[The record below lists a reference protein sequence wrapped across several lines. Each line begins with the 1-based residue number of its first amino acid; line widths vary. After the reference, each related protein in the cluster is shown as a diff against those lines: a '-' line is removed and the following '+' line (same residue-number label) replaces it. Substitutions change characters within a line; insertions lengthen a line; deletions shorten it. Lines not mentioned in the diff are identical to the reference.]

1 MQFLLEELLDQK
13 SIRESALERAASITP
28 LVTSVT
34 IGPNSSFREEVEH
47 ESPPPVKTPVD
58 SPQSKENSRKIEKNS
73 PVTMADLQLLQQ
85 KMRQQSDD
93 RKMKEDIRKKMEARI
108 ENEQKHYEKVKK
120 MLESLQIETEK
131 KHKAKLEKMEREI
144 ENVLRIEEQEEQ
156 AYQRQRAE
164 LAKNARKVLEQ
175 QERDLREKKEK
186 HERDLRTLDENF
198 GKLEGSFNKIV
209 AACSPEM
216 SHITQMYQAEVEA
229 IKSQMDLN
237 RSSLDGMKIA
247 CVKLDETCKAL
258 FTARR
263 DFEEQAKVAL
273 AQKQAEEI
281 QAAAD
286 AQAKAD
292 AAQRVAVVPTQD
304 QPDNR
309 APSVQAIPAERS
321 ENGRLYNELMQFL
334 NDKENSTAQL
344 SNDQDLEKFRFALK
358 LAVNGPINLL
368 ENKSSLI
375 VAFQKLQG
383 LLSGQPIETSKGR
396 ISTANHPEASN
407 WVQLRIA
414 EKLMVK
420 ILESR

>member
-1 MQFLLEELLDQK
+1 MDQK

-34 IGPNSSFREEVEH
+34 IGPNSSFREEAEVKL
-47 ESPPPVKTPVD
+47 PPPVKTPVT
-58 SPQSKENSRKIEKNS
+58 SPQSKESPQKIEKTS
-73 PVTMADLQLLQQ
+73 PVTVGDLQLLQQ
-85 KMRQQSDD
+85 RMRQQTDD
-93 RKMKEDIRKKMEARI
+93 RKLKEEIRKKMEARI
-108 ENEQKHYEKVKK
+108 ENENRHYEKVKS
-120 MLESLQIETEK
+120 MLESLQIETER
-131 KHKAKLEKMEREI
+131 KHKAKLEKIEREI

-156 AYQRQRAE
+156 AYQRQRSE

-175 QERDLREKKEK
+175 QERELREKKER
-186 HERDLRTLDENF
+186 HERDLKILEENF

-209 AACSPEM
+209 AACSPDM
-216 SHITQMYQAEVEA
+216 ATITQIYQAEFDEL
-229 IKSQMDLN
+229 KSQMSSN
-237 RSSLDGMKIA
+237 RSSLDGMKFA

-263 DFEEQAKVAL
+263 DFEEQAKL
-273 AQKQAEEI
+273 AMAKKQADEI

-286 AQAKAD
+286 AQAKAEAD
-292 AAQRVAVVPTQD
+292 LRAAVIATQD

-309 APSVQAIPAERS
+309 TTTVQAIPAARTA
-321 ENGRLYNELMQFL
+321 NGRIYNELMMFL
-334 NDKENSTAQL
+334 NEKENSTAQL
-344 SNDQDLEKFRFALK
+344 SNAQDLEKFRFALK
-358 LAVNGPINLL
+358 MAVNGPINQL

-375 VAFQKLQG
+375 VAFQKLHG

-414 EKLMVK
+414 EKLMVR
-420 ILESR
+420 LTD